1 MPYKMMRSLIIILTF
16 MTFLSYGQ
24 TQVTKDSLINEI
36 CKMISEEST
45 DTDSAKI
52 NEAYKKHLYPFLA
65 KYSQDKWYEIAE
77 SIHFRMQVICG
88 AFTEALL
95 KAEPPNQEWEWI
107 IEKPKYFP
115 DKKTCRDID
124 KNDDYIYIESTGDTV
139 RLSIKNGY
147 WIDTFKD
154 KTYSKLKIHWLT
166 DCEFEIEFIE
176 SNNRIR
182 KNLSKKGDRYK
193 YYIIE
198 KGTNYYYLA
207 VDLPDTDKILGFK
220 IYN

>member
-1 MPYKMMRSLIIILTF
+1 
-16 MTFLSYGQ
+16 MTFVSYAQ
-24 TQVTKDSLINEI
+24 TQATKDSLINEI
-36 CKMISEEST
+36 CKMISKEST
-45 DTDSAKI
+45 QTDSAKI
-52 NEAYKKHLYPFLA
+52 NEAYEKHLYPFLA
-65 KYSQDKWYEIAE
+65 KYPQDKWDEIAE
-77 SIHFRMQVICG
+77 SIHFRMQMTCG
-88 AFTEALL
+88 AFTDMLL
-95 KAEPPNQEWEWI
+95 RVEPPNQEWEWL
-107 IEKPKYFP
+107 IEKPKSFP
-115 DKKTCRDID
+115 DKKTCRDIN
-124 KNDDYIYIESTGDTV
+124 KNSEYIYMESTGDTV

-193 YYIIE
+193 YYVID